1 MTVVNVWIAHLV
13 HCLHSSFFCDL
24 PLPPN
29 AIWRWPPTNL
39 SITRNFEYP
48 KSLLKVLPLR
58 NLGHLPTFSHFSLLC
73 PALGPESQDSAFCGW
88 QSLVVWLKSVWM
100 TSICENVKYLRYLHK
115 VKIELSHVQQMT
127 SDQNIN
133 GVHIKLQLRR
143 AIAHKP
149 DTK

>member
-1 MTVVNVWIAHLV
+1 M
-13 HCLHSSFFCDL
+13 
-24 PLPPN
+24 
-29 AIWRWPPTNL
+29 
-39 SITRNFEYP
+39 
-48 KSLLKVLPLR
+48 K
-58 NLGHLPTFSHFSLLC
+58 
-73 PALGPESQDSAFCGW
+73 
-88 QSLVVWLKSVWM
+88 
-100 TSICENVKYLRYLHK
+100 SICENVKYLRYLHK